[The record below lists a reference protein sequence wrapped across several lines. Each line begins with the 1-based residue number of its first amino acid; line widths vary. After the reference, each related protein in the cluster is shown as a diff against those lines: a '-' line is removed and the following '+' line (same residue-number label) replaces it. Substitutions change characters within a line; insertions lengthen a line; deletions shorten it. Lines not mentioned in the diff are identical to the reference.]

1 MVLYDQ
7 GKATSILLLAWQGRQ
22 TDADHDTRS
31 HMLNR
36 HANMARLVCYR
47 SCGIRLGKVTQTHV
61 LILILANIAAP
72 EDSRN
77 PAGTT
82 IRLELDESSYGGSR
96 TMEVPGWLANFD
108 LCNPIGAPQRELAS
122 PLQT

>member
-7 GKATSILLLAWQGRQ
+7 GKATSILLLAWRGRQ

-36 HANMARLVCYR
+36 HASLVRLVCYI
-47 SCGIRLGKVTQTHV
+47 SCGIWLGKVTQTHV
-61 LILILANIAAP
+61 LILILANIVAP
-72 EDSRN
+72 EASRN
-77 PAGTT
+77 RAGTT
-82 IRLELDESSYGGSR
+82 IRLTLDESSYGESR
-96 TMEVPGWLANFD
+96 TKEVPGWLANFD
-108 LCNPIGAPQRELAS
+108 LCNPIAAPQRELAS